1 MDIKNITLAVPLVA
15 FFLYFMLL
23 ILAIKNPR
31 SRVASIFMG
40 YLVLMLIWSLSSF
53 IMRTGVFP
61 GPMFWNRLM
70 LLGTAGV
77 PFVFFHFSQQITG
90 QVRLYFAVVCGYAFF
105 LFFIIGNLVGLIVK
119 DAYLDQGHFYYTLGP
134 WASAFALVGGFYI
147 LSSTVILIREV
158 FRNPLSFWSNRL
170 VYPSIGAMLMLLGS
184 LINLIPD
191 LGKYPLDIAA
201 NTANAF
207 LIAYAIYRYRFLNI
221 TITVRKGLVY
231 SVLTMLLTG
240 IYFLI
245 VLLTEQF
252 IRLKV
257 GYTTFIVALPV
268 AIIISLFFE
277 PAKNKLRLWV
287 DRAFFGQQFDF
298 RKTLMEFGHLMTS
311 ILDLD
316 QLVNSTLELLTKALQ
331 INSCAILLSD
341 REGNF
346 YVHTTFGT
354 KKDVSATVRMDKT
367 SPIVCWLY
375 QQKDAI
381 LTMKQIET
389 LPEFQ
394 SLWQSEKIELDEL
407 NTHLLVGI
415 KIHRDIIGI
424 LLLSEKTSRDLF
436 TDDDRELLLT
446 LVNEAAVAIKNAQAY
461 EEARIQAVRDELTKL
476 FNYRFFHEFLDK
488 EIARCKRT
496 DQTCSVIFM
505 DLDFFKVYNDIYG
518 HLAGDSALSKV
529 AEAITESIRATDVAA
544 RYGGDEFAIILP
556 GTDTSRSMA
565 AAERIRNTVQ
575 SHFRGVGYDSKLLT
589 VSLGV
594 ACYPKHAGSKQQLLS
609 CADKALY
616 QAKNLGRNKVCLYS
630 GTGGITNVSETDVE
644 KSAEAEANYLKKQ
657 IEDAYLATVYT
668 LAAVINA
675 RDNYTYKHSKMV
687 TSYAVALADS
697 LKFSEEKKDMVRL
710 GAMLHDIGK
719 IGIPEY
725 ILNKPG
731 PLTPAEREVIQRHVN
746 IAEAIV
752 DQMPYLRRAAPIILH
767 HHEFY
772 DGTGYP
778 DGLKGEAI
786 PIEARILTI
795 ADAYHSMTSNRPYRQ
810 AMTPEEALSQLQSL
824 SGTQFD
830 PNMVPLFIRL
840 IENELAKSTVA

>member
-1 MDIKNITLAVPLVA
+1 M
-15 FFLYFMLL
+15 
-23 ILAIKNPR
+23 
-31 SRVASIFMG
+31 
-40 YLVLMLIWSLSSF
+40 SLQALF
-53 IMRTGVFP
+53 QER
-61 GPMFWNRLM
+61 R
-70 LLGTAGV
+70 AGK
-77 PFVFFHFSQQITG
+77 G
-90 QVRLYFAVVCGYAFF
+90 
-105 LFFIIGNLVGLIVK
+105 IGE
-119 DAYLDQGHFYYTLGP
+119 YR
-134 WASAFALVGGFYI
+134 
-147 LSSTVILIREV
+147 LIR
-158 FRNPLSFWSNRL
+158 
-170 VYPSIGAMLMLLGS
+170 
-184 LINLIPD
+184 
-191 LGKYPLDIAA
+191 
-201 NTANAF
+201 
-207 LIAYAIYRYRFLNI
+207 
-221 TITVRKGLVY
+221 
-231 SVLTMLLTG
+231 
-240 IYFLI
+240 
-245 VLLTEQF
+245 
-252 IRLKV
+252 
-257 GYTTFIVALPV
+257 
-268 AIIISLFFE
+268 
-277 PAKNKLRLWV
+277 
-287 DRAFFGQQFDF
+287 
-298 RKTLMEFGHLMTS
+298 
-311 ILDLD
+311 
-316 QLVNSTLELLTKALQ
+316 
-331 INSCAILLSD
+331 
-341 REGNF
+341 
-346 YVHTTFGT
+346 
-354 KKDVSATVRMDKT
+354 
-367 SPIVCWLY
+367 
-375 QQKDAI
+375 
-381 LTMKQIET
+381 
-389 LPEFQ
+389 
-394 SLWQSEKIELDEL
+394 IELDEL

-461 EEARIQAVRDELTKL
+461 EEARSQAVRDELTKL

-488 EIARCKRT
+488 EVARCKRT

-518 HLAGDSALSKV
+518 HLAGDSALAKV

-594 ACYPKHAGSKQQLLS
+594 ASYPKHAGSKQQLLS
-609 CADKALY
+609 SADKALY

-795 ADAYHSMTSNRPYRQ
+795 ADAYHSMISDRPYRQ
-810 AMTPEEALSQLQSL
+810 AMTPEEALGQLQSL
-824 SGTQFD
+824 RGIQFD
-830 PNMVPLFIRL
+830 HNIVPVFIRL
-840 IENELAKSTVA
+840 IENELAKSSVA